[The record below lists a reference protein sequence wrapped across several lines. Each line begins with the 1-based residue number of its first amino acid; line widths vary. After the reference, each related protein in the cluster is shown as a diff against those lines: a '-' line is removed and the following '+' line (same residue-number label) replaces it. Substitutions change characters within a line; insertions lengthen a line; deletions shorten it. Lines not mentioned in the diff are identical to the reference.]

1 MLLGLFVSDS
11 HDGTMCCNLA
21 YIGPGYRRYISWYTG
36 GDFGLEIIYLSF
48 HLPYGYL
55 VSCSIVIDLLVLVFF
70 SFSFESFL
78 LVISHLVVYM
88 ITKLNICVVVYLLL
102 IHDIDEF
109 GS

>member
-1 MLLGLFVSDS
+1 MLGLFVYAS
-11 HDGTMCCNLA
+11 HYVTICCNLA
-21 YIGPGYRRYISWYTG
+21 YMGPGSNIYIYWYTG

-78 LVISHLVVYM
+78 LVISHLVVYI